1 VSPRNGPE
9 RPHYW
14 RDRLLTAVTFAT
26 VAVSLGV
33 VAPAAMSKTPVEA
46 RNLCPTAGAM
56 VVYYVSEGLSYKN
69 DLVIG
74 PDGRAALC
82 WGRGWP
88 TFAAGQTTFVL
99 SRPTLEVLRATL
111 ERIDVEDLGPPPA
124 TWPPCCFRRLA
135 TLVYAG
141 MGVPYLGQPR
151 TTSARHA
158 LHRAQAILE
167 QIIER
172 HDPDL

>member
-1 VSPRNGPE
+1 MTDWNARTS
-9 RPHYW
+9 W
-14 RDRLLTAVTFAT
+14 LLTAVTLAA

-33 VAPAAMSKTPVEA
+33 VVPSAVSKTPVEA

-56 VVYYVSEGLSYKN
+56 VVYYVSEGLSFKN

-88 TFAAGQTTFVL
+88 TFAAGQTTFVV

-111 ERIDVEDLGPPPA
+111 DRIDVEHLGPPPA
-124 TWPPCCFRRLA
+124 TWPPCCYRRSA
-135 TLVYAG
+135 TLVYGG
-141 MGVPYLGQPR
+141 MGIPYLGLPQ
-151 TTSARHA
+151 TTSARRA
-158 LHRAQAILE
+158 LHRARAILDR
-167 QIIER
+167 IIER
-172 HDPDL
+172 HEPDL